1 MKSKYFRILIIIL
14 LSSFFL
20 QLFSN
25 FINVI
30 FWGIIKID
38 TPNDLIQ
45 LSEVIAIK
53 DILAI
58 FVGIVILILFF
69 WKKLQYFHLSVV
81 IILGFLIYKLNP
93 IDNYI
98 LFIDTK
104 NQFIINLY
112 FFIIYF
118 FVSIL
123 LFVYYRKLDKIDNVG
138 NVPN

>member
-138 NVPN
+138 NVQN

>member
-123 LFVYYRKLDKIDNVG
+123 LFVYCRKLDKIDN
-138 NVPN
+138 